1 MSGQLHDLA
10 ALISEEKS
18 LSVQWI
24 GYYCI
29 TPKLTWMLFGRK
41 CAEDSVMLKFGCS
54 GYNKATTLIPS
65 SDNDIH

>member
-10 ALISEEKS
+10 ALISEKS

-29 TPKLTWMLFGRK
+29 TPKPTRMLFGRK
-41 CAEDSVMLKFGCS
+41 YAEDSVMLKFGCS
-54 GYNKATTLIPS
+54 GYNKVTTLIPS
-65 SDNDIH
+65 SDNDVH